1 MVGRQ
6 KSRSRCNHCGG
17 RTSRTICQACICK
30 GCDRLFVL
38 CECKPASRQ
47 KQSLKKAKDLS
58 RTSGG
63 HLADTTRTSGGQ
75 SQKRDKPAS
84 LDDRKT
90 SAIVPHRD
98 AETNQKAGWLPAVS
112 THDCDAKNLHAPARP
127 GVTATGPSGFFYG
140 VLDEIK
146 K

>member
-6 KSRSRCNHCGG
+6 RSGSRCNHCGD
-17 RTSRTICQACICK
+17 RTSRTICKACICD

-47 KQSLKKAKDLS
+47 KQSAKKAKDLY

-63 HLADTTRTSGGQ
+63 HLADTSRTSGGQ
-75 SQKRDKPAS
+75 SQKLDTPET

-98 AETNQKAGWLPAVS
+98 AETKHQASCLRQVS
-112 THDCDAKNLHAPARP
+112 ERTLSPDNLHAPDRP
-127 GVTATGPSGFFYG
+127 GVTANGPVGFFYG
-140 VLDEIK
+140 VAP
-146 K
+146 

>member
-6 KSRSRCNHCGG
+6 KSGSRCNHCGG

-38 CECKPASRQ
+38 CECETTSQ
-47 KQSLKKAKDLS
+47 KKQTSKKAKDLS

-63 HLADTTRTSGGQ
+63 YVADISRTSDGQ
-75 SQKRDKPAS
+75 SQKRDTPAT

-98 AETNQKAGWLPAVS
+98 AETKPKASLRRAVS
-112 THDCDAKNLHAPARP
+112 THCCSTKNLHAPTRP
-127 GVTATGPSGFFYG
+127 GVTANGPSGFFYG
-140 VLDEIK
+140 VAT
-146 K
+146 

>member
-6 KSRSRCNHCGG
+6 RSGSRCNHCGAN
-17 RTSRTICQACICK
+17 TSRTICQACICK

-38 CECKPASRQ
+38 CECKPADKK
-47 KQSLKKAKDLS
+47 KQSAKKPKTFSDIPRASVAHTS
-58 RTSGG
+58 RIRG
-63 HLADTTRTSGGQ
+63 AQ
-75 SQKRDKPAS
+75 SQKRDTPET

-98 AETNQKAGWLPAVS
+98 AETNQKASWLPAVS
-112 THDCDAKNLHAPARP
+112 THNCDAKNLHAPARP

-140 VLDEIK
+140 VAS
-146 K
+146 

>member
-6 KSRSRCNHCGG
+6 RSGSRCNHCGD

-38 CECKPASRQ
+38 CECKSASRE
-47 KQSLKKAKDLS
+47 KQFTKKAKDLY

-63 HLADTTRTSGGQ
+63 HLADTSRTSGGQ
-75 SQKRDKPAS
+75 SQKLDSPAT

-98 AETNQKAGWLPAVS
+98 AETNQKASLLPAVS
-112 THDCDAKNLHAPARP
+112 THNCDAKNLHAPARP

-140 VLDEIK
+140 VAS
-146 K
+146 